1 MTAPLHPRGTL
12 RARFVPGAREDDM
25 FRRLGIGARTCDLG
39 DAGLYLAEEL
49 VAADR
54 WFGGSDPLTLGVL
67 VLALMIA
74 QRQGSTRLPLDPRG
88 PLKVLVT
95 DIARLSG
102 GDLEPAAL
110 LKSIAKLTSEP
121 TFGSVLGYGEARL
134 PLIVDDDCLYTERS
148 RWLEQRVAARLA
160 ERLIDS
166 AGSGLAGSGLAPR
179 GRPAGSPPPDLL
191 SLVEPELSAGA
202 AVVAAA
208 TVVAELCARPAGRPL
223 SEEQA
228 RAVGIALSGK
238 LAVVTGGPGT
248 GKTVVAGAIV
258 RGFARLGVLARG
270 PIALAAQTG
279 KAANRLT
286 QVIGEQLAAIADP
299 DDADRQLAAAP
310 PVAQTLHRLLGYQG
324 GRFMH
329 HAQNPLPVSAVI
341 VDEASMIDLELVDAL
356 LDALPPSAPLVLV
369 GDAHQLPAID
379 VGQILADLA
388 EPDGAAALRVA
399 VLSQSYR
406 MDTGDVHGRA
416 VYDAAAAVHEG
427 AVQRLVERGGLAVPR
442 TPGTLTFRGVEWVDT
457 QAGQAAKEAA
467 RAGKAAARAAAKTA
481 KAARAAAEPAA
492 VELTTVATT
501 TVATTTVA
509 TTTVETTTVQSAA
522 ARTTIVESTVVET
535 TVVETAAIEL
545 AAVPAPPAP
554 PAKPRPSKAEQETTL
569 AVAEALWHH
578 FDGPVAL
585 RTAHHVFRFTDGVID
600 PAHAPGLEVLW
611 RLLGRARIL
620 TVTRALATG
629 SLAINEHL
637 HELALETAG
646 VSGRP
651 DFVPGE
657 PVMVTANDYQ
667 RGLFNGDQGIIVR
680 ADEGLGRH
688 HYRAVFRCG
697 GQLRP
702 FAIEALRDRLELAW
716 ALTVHKSQGSELDA
730 VALLLPHEELP
741 LVTRELIY
749 TAITRARTGV
759 VIAGS
764 RQVLVAGGKRGAQ
777 RHSGLA
783 TRLLRATLRR

>member
-1 MTAPLHPRGTL
+1 VTAPLHPRGTL
-12 RARFVPGAREDDM
+12 RARFVPGARDDDM

-88 PLKVLVT
+88 PLKALVG

-102 GDLEPAAL
+102 GDLDGPALVKA
-110 LKSIAKLTSEP
+110 IAKLTSAP
-121 TFGSVLGYGEARL
+121 AFGSVLGGGEARL

-160 ERLIDS
+160 ERL
-166 AGSGLAGSGLAPR
+166 G
-179 GRPAGSPPPDLL
+179 
-191 SLVEPELSAGA
+191 EPELSAGVA
-202 AVVAAA
+202 AVAAA

-223 SEEQA
+223 SDEQA
-228 RAVGIALSGK
+228 RAVGIALAGK

-258 RGFARLGVLARG
+258 RGFARLGLLARG

-299 DDADRQLAAAP
+299 DGADLALAAAP

-329 HAQNPLPVSAVI
+329 HVQNPLPVSAVI

-388 EPDGAAALRVA
+388 EPDGAAAPRVA

-416 VYDAAAAVHEG
+416 VYQAAAAVHEG
-427 AVQRLVERGGLAVPR
+427 AIQRLVERGGLAVPR

-457 QAGQAAKEAA
+457 QASQAAKEAA
-467 RAGKAAARAAAKTA
+467 KAGKAAARAAAKA
-481 KAARAAAEPAA
+481 GKAAEPAAAEPAA
-492 VELTTVATT
+492 AEP
-501 TVATTTVA
+501 
-509 TTTVETTTVQSAA
+509 AA
-522 ARTTIVESTVVET
+522 AAASPGESEPP
-535 TVVETAAIEL
+535 AAAP
-545 AAVPAPPAP
+545 AAVPPPKA
-554 PAKPRPSKAEQETTL
+554 ARPSKAEQETTL

-585 RTAHHVFRFTDGVID
+585 RSAHHVFRFADGVID

-611 RLLGRARIL
+611 RLLNRARIL

-629 SLAINEHL
+629 SVAINEHL
-637 HELALETAG
+637 HELALETLAAP
-646 VSGRP
+646 GRP

-680 ADEGLGRH
+680 ADEGLGRQ

-759 VIAGS
+759 AIAGAK
-764 RQVLVAGGKRGAQ
+764 QVLVAGGKRGAQ

-783 TRLLRATLRR
+783 SRLLRATLRR

>member
-1 MTAPLHPRGTL
+1 M
-12 RARFVPGAREDDM
+12 
-25 FRRLGIGARTCDLG
+25 
-39 DAGLYLAEEL
+39 
-49 VAADR
+49 
-54 WFGGSDPLTLGVL
+54 
-67 VLALMIA
+67 
-74 QRQGSTRLPLDPRG
+74 
-88 PLKVLVT
+88 
-95 DIARLSG
+95 
-102 GDLEPAAL
+102 
-110 LKSIAKLTSEP
+110 
-121 TFGSVLGYGEARL
+121 
-134 PLIVDDDCLYTERS
+134 
-148 RWLEQRVAARLA
+148 
-160 ERLIDS
+160 
-166 AGSGLAGSGLAPR
+166 
-179 GRPAGSPPPDLL
+179 
-191 SLVEPELSAGA
+191 
-202 AVVAAA
+202 
-208 TVVAELCARPAGRPL
+208 
-223 SEEQA
+223 
-228 RAVGIALSGK
+228 
-238 LAVVTGGPGT
+238 TGGPGT

-258 RGFARLGVLARG
+258 RGFARLGLLSRG

-299 DDADRQLAAAP
+299 DEPDRALAAAP

-324 GRFMH
+324 GRFTQ

-388 EPDGAAALRVA
+388 EPDGAASPRVA
-399 VLSQSYR
+399 VLTQSYR

-416 VYDAAAAVHEG
+416 VYEAAAAVHAG
-427 AVQRLVERGGLAVPR
+427 AIQRLVERGGLATPR
-442 TPGTLTFRGVEWVDT
+442 TPGTLTFRGVEWIDT
-457 QAGQAAKEAA
+457 QVGQPGKSAAS
-467 RAGKAAARAAAKTA
+467 AAAAAA
-481 KAARAAAEPAA
+481 AASAAAAAAAIAIAAAATTTAAAEG
-492 VELTTVATT
+492 
-501 TVATTTVA
+501 
-509 TTTVETTTVQSAA
+509 AA
-522 ARTTIVESTVVET
+522 A
-535 TVVETAAIEL
+535 AAL
-545 AAVPAPPAP
+545 AAPAPPL
-554 PAKPRPSKAEQETTL
+554 PRSARVPRAEHELTL

-585 RTAHHVFRFTDGVID
+585 RSGHHVFRFEGGVID

-629 SLAINEHL
+629 SLAVNAHL
-637 HELALETAG
+637 HELALESMAIP
-646 VSGRP
+646 GRP

-657 PVMVTANDYQ
+657 PVMITANDYQ

-697 GQLRP
+697 GALRP

-759 VIAGS
+759 AIAGS
-764 RQVLVAGGKRGAQ
+764 KQVLVAGGKRGAQ